1 MDLMRQNPSDDRLL
15 RSYLL
20 GELPEQEADRLE
32 ERLLADD
39 ELFDLM
45 EALEAELLADCSRG
59 ELAPA
64 ERERVLR
71 RLASSPQGRERLAL
85 AGSLNKV
92 ADGISQQATVVPFR
106 SRATAPKAVFQ
117 WVAMAAGL
125 LLVAGLSWFQLQTPQ
140 MPQKGNSPP
149 VHTSDSQAPEKPI
162 APPVPEEKQASKS
175 TPQQPERTPETTTG
189 PVTTTE
195 KIAEQGQAS
204 TKRPDLVKAVLA
216 LSLTTLRGG
225 EEETQELRLGLD
237 ADIAEIQLNNL
248 AGVEEFES
256 FHVAIR
262 NKEKETIWE
271 KDGLTSR
278 QQDEGPALVL
288 DVPAGQ
294 LASGLYEVRVQGTP
308 AEGEPEDLAIQ
319 EFRIVRAGRI

>member
-1 MDLMRQNPSDDRLL
+1 MDLMKQNPSDDRLL

-20 GELPEQEADRLE
+20 GELPEPEADRLE

-106 SRATAPKAVFQ
+106 IHATAPKAPKAPKAVFQ

-125 LLVAGLSWFQLQTPQ
+125 LLVAGLSWFQLPTPQ

-149 VHTSDSQAPEKPI
+149 VHTSDSQAPEKPT
-162 APPVPEEKQASKS
+162 APSVPEEKRASKS
-175 TPQQPERTPETTTG
+175 TPQQPERTPETTT
-189 PVTTTE
+189 E
-195 KIAEQGQAS
+195 KIAEKGQAS
-204 TKRPDLVKAVLA
+204 TKRPDLVKAVFA
-216 LSLTTLRGG
+216 LSLATLRG
-225 EEETQELRLGLD
+225 EEEIQEFHLPRG
-237 ADIAEIQLNNL
+237 ADIAEIQIDLEGL
-248 AGVEEFES
+248 DDSES
-256 FHVAIR
+256 FHAAVRSKDKGI
-262 NKEKETIWE
+262 IWE
-271 KDGLTSR
+271 KSDL
-278 QQDEGPALVL
+278 EGRPLDWGTALVL
-288 DVPAGQ
+288 DVPAEL
-294 LASGLYEVRVQGTP
+294 LAPGRYEVAVTAG
-308 AEGEPEDLAIQ
+308 AEAEEMTQ
-319 EFRIVRAGRI
+319 EFRVVPGDH

>member
-1 MDLMRQNPSDDRLL
+1 MDLMKQNPSDDRLL

-20 GELPEQEADRLE
+20 GELPEPEADRLE

-92 ADGISQQATVVPFR
+92 ADGVSQQATVVAFR
-106 SRATAPKAVFQ
+106 SRPTPPKAVFQ

-149 VHTSDSQAPEKPI
+149 VHTSDSQAPEKPT
-162 APPVPEEKQASKS
+162 APPAPEEKRASKS
-175 TPQQPERTPETTTG
+175 TPQQPERTTE

-195 KIAEQGQAS
+195 KIAKKGQAS

-225 EEETQELRLGLD
+225 EQETQELRLRSD
-237 ADIAEIQLNNL
+237 ADIAEIQLNDL

-262 NKEKETIWE
+262 NEEKETIWE

-288 DVPAGQ
+288 DVPAEQ

-308 AEGEPEDLAIQ
+308 VEGEPEDLAIQ